1 MKFGDH
7 PQVRQYMRG
16 VYNDGPP
23 RHRYV
28 TMWDPSEVIKNFQEE
43 PWVPLKDLS
52 LKMLATKVITLILL
66 ISSQR
71 GQIIMSLDLDNMVDK
86 GDTILFKI
94 PSESLK
100 QGRPGYKPKLLTITS
115 FQDKNICPVQHLQEY
130 LSRTAELR
138 GNIRQV
144 FLTTRKPYKPVSR
157 DTVSRWVK
165 DALASAGVDMTEFAA
180 GSTRAAASS
189 KARQA
194 GVPLDEILEAGGG
207 HEPQPLLGGTER
219 K

>member
-1 MKFGDH
+1 
-7 PQVRQYMRG
+7 
-16 VYNDGPP
+16 
-23 RHRYV
+23 
-28 TMWDPSEVIKNFQEE
+28 
-43 PWVPLKDLS
+43 
-52 LKMLATKVITLILL
+52 MLATKVITLILL

-94 PSESLK
+94 PSLK

-115 FQDKNICPVQHLQEY
+115 FQDKNICLVQHLQEY

-144 FLTTRKPYKPVSR
+144 FVTTRKPYKPVSR
-157 DTVSRWVK
+157 DTVSCWVK

-194 GVPLDEILEAGGG
+194 GVLLDEILEAGGWSRA
-207 HEPQPLLGGTER
+207 TTFTRWYR
-219 K
+219 KEIVNRVDRVAEAVLQ